1 VGSLEIPCYVLEN
14 GTRVLSGR
22 GVPRLGPG
30 DLLSGFQIDSEARP
44 RADAPEWVFN
54 DAFLRRVLSASKE
67 TGRPKNIARWA
78 ACLYLY
84 YRCSWDYRRIGD
96 AEEDIDDSDRDFD
109 FLVRKIK
116 AEGLPESPKV
126 REAIEK
132 GELWAKNASPENIL
146 RLPKKQCLAVIWHF
160 WGSLSYSECGSTM
173 CLDKYAVY
181 QLLRRAKK
189 SLARGHTP

>member
-84 YRCSWDYRRIGD
+84 YRCSWGYGRIGEYLD
-96 AEEDIDDSDRDFD
+96 TSAENVRRTLRSARKFAES
-109 FLVRKIK
+109 LV
-116 AEGLPESPKV
+116 P
-126 REAIEK
+126 
-132 GELWAKNASPENIL
+132 
-146 RLPKKQCLAVIWHF
+146 
-160 WGSLSYSECGSTM
+160 
-173 CLDKYAVY
+173 DKTV
-181 QLLRRAKK
+181 
-189 SLARGHTP
+189 